1 MIDVIHRYLDCG
13 DLHCGFARIKCEN
26 CGHEYI
32 LGFSCKCRHLCP
44 SCHQKRVVEY
54 GEWLLMNVLK
64 AVPHRQWVFSIPK
77 RLRIYFMYD
86 RKLLAKLSRC
96 GWNVIN
102 TFLKSASSHND
113 AVPGASISVHTYGDF
128 LNFNPHLHAIA
139 SDGCFRSD
147 GSFQMAPG
155 FHQEDL
161 EEAFQYEVL
170 KMLKK
175 EGKINDATIENML
188 SWHHSGF
195 HVYIGNRIWPDDES
209 GLENLA
215 KYIVRACFSQQRM
228 IYIPVEKSSN
238 GTAKV
243 IYTSKDGRSRKTF
256 DALDWLALLVT
267 HIPARYEQT
276 VRYYGYYSNKS
287 RGLRKK
293 ADADNQLPTIIA
305 GEMSSK
311 EFRQNWARLIKK
323 STKWIPWYVQNATGR
338 CVSSA

>member
-1 MIDVIHRYLDCG
+1 M
-13 DLHCGFARIKCEN
+13 
-26 CGHEYI
+26 
-32 LGFSCKCRHLCP
+32 
-44 SCHQKRVVEY
+44 VEY
-54 GEWLLMNVLK
+54 GECLLTNVLK

-102 TFLKSASSHND
+102 TFLKSASSHDD
-113 AVPGASISVHTYGDF
+113 AVPGASISVHTHGSF
-128 LNFNPHLHAIA
+128 LNFNPRLHTIA

-147 GSFQMAPG
+147 GSFQMAPD

-161 EEAFQYEVL
+161 EKAFQYEVL

-215 KYIVRACFSQQRM
+215 KYIVRA
-228 IYIPVEKSSN
+228 
-238 GTAKV
+238 
-243 IYTSKDGRSRKTF
+243 
-256 DALDWLALLVT
+256 WLALRFTSCLSG
-267 HIPARYEQT
+267 T
-276 VRYYGYYSNKS
+276 VDLYPRRKIIRWYGQGYLYIQ
-287 RGLRKK
+287 RR
-293 ADADNQLPTIIA
+293 QV
-305 GEMSSK
+305 SK
-311 EFRQNWARLIKK
+311 NL
-323 STKWIPWYVQNATGR
+323 
-338 CVSSA
+338 

>member
-1 MIDVIHRYLDCG
+1 
-13 DLHCGFARIKCEN
+13 
-26 CGHEYI
+26 
-32 LGFSCKCRHLCP
+32 
-44 SCHQKRVVEY
+44 
-54 GEWLLMNVLK
+54 
-64 AVPHRQWVFSIPK
+64 
-77 RLRIYFMYD
+77 
-86 RKLLAKLSRC
+86 
-96 GWNVIN
+96 
-102 TFLKSASSHND
+102 
-113 AVPGASISVHTYGDF
+113 
-128 LNFNPHLHAIA
+128 
-139 SDGCFRSD
+139 
-147 GSFQMAPG
+147 MAPN
-155 FHQEDL
+155 FDRQDL
-161 EEAFQYEVL
+161 EAAFQYEVL

-215 KYIVRACFSQQRM
+215 KYIVRACFSQERL
-228 IYIPVEKSSN
+228 IYIHVEKSSD

-267 HIPARYEQT
+267 HIPERYEQT

-293 ADADNQLPTIIA
+293 ADADNQLPTIIP
-305 GEMSSK
+305 GEMSPK

-323 STKWIPWYVQNATGR
+323 STR
-338 CVSSA
+338 